1 MKEAGKEAGVKQVYT
16 ANRLADGAVV
26 YLGGD
31 GGWSERPSPSGVIG
45 AGQEA
50 RMRGLAEAAAE
61 AAVIVEPYL
70 IEVVELG
77 GAIRPVRYRERIR
90 AYGPP
95 SHPEFAKQGAAPADG
110 T

>member
-1 MKEAGKEAGVKQVYT
+1 MKQVYT

-70 IEVVELG
+70 IEVVELS

>member
-1 MKEAGKEAGVKQVYT
+1 MKQVYT

-31 GGWSERPSPSGVIG
+31 GGWSERPSPSGVI
-45 AGQEA
+45 ATGQEA

-77 GAIRPVRYRERIR
+77 GATRPVRYRERIR